1 MSRLRSICAA
11 FVFALALAPTAV
23 APVLGADVGVAHA
36 APGKAGPGTQAV
48 KKANDTIAGL
58 LKQKPAAG
66 SPEEKKLAAKVTTS
80 VREFLDVDELGKR
93 ALTDHWAKITPA
105 QQTEFLRLLRALIED
120 NYVKG
125 LRANVDYQVVYT
137 GEDTRADGATL
148 VKTEIKT
155 QRRGRPLVI
164 KVDYVL
170 VSIGGGLRATDV
182 VTDGVGLVENYRAQ
196 FNKIIAK
203 DGFDGLLA
211 KMKKKQEAGG

>member
-11 FVFALALAPTAV
+11 LALVTATLL
-23 APVLGADVGVAHA
+23 AMSGPLPALDVGVALA
-36 APGKAGPGTQAV
+36 AKDGAGTQAV

-58 LKQKPAAG
+58 LKQKPAPG
-66 SPEEKKLAAKVTTS
+66 SAEEKKLAAKVTTS

-93 ALTDHWAKITPA
+93 ALADHWAKITPA
-105 QQTEFLRLLRALIED
+105 QQSEFLRLLRALIED

-137 GEDTRADGATL
+137 GEETRVDGATL
-148 VKTEIKT
+148 VKTEIRTK
-155 QRRGRPLVI
+155 RRGRPLTI

-170 VSIGGGLRATDV
+170 VSAGGGLRATDV
-182 VTDGVGLVENYRAQ
+182 VTDGVGLVDNYRAQ